1 MKILYFDDEPFIS
14 RALAEHL
21 RLVYKREVTLVSEIN
36 ELFDELKD
44 NQYDIIILDIMTPVP
59 DSHIFTKREI
69 KEMEGGMSTGIVLAK
84 KIWKQNGSIPIL
96 FLTAR
101 SQPDAIT
108 HFKDEGRKCDW
119 LRKPELAKTI
129 NEKLLELLN
138 S

>member
-69 KEMEGGMSTGIVLAK
+69 KEMEGGMSTGIV
-84 KIWKQNGSIPIL
+84 NGSIPIL